1 MSLSFTLACHRKYVR
16 RHNRICVV
24 LGFQQVGFRYGLRAR
39 GLVIL
44 TGRIRSEFVS
54 FPFELGFHKDRRTK
68 RQRRVGDVQMSNQA
82 IRGAARTIRAI
93 PSTTGKLRFLSY
105 FAKLVLA
112 TNVFYLSQVGV
123 GLRSLCYLAQPK
135 HRIRREEISYGA
147 HHKQKLSFFSKA
159 ETSDAPVVLFVP
171 GGAWGSVSL
180 SQYVLLGKSLA
191 EHGMVVATISYRGY
205 PDGDIDDMLDDVHN
219 STEYVLA
226 NCNKYGGNPKKL
238 VVFAH
243 SAGAQL
249 AFMDLLRR
257 HRASKQQPLIIIG
270 SCGVYDIADHYDYE
284 AWRGVSEM
292 STMKPAMDGSENF
305 SRLSPARLFSGK
317 EGVDLFEKPSTRITP
332 DLQKAISSLKLTGQ
346 TWANRSGFL
355 ASLADRSPAPLCVI
369 TTSGRDAT
377 VPWHTSAQF
386 FNVLKAAGAQSLFLL
401 YDGVEHADFVLDWM
415 RSTNRDMRK
424 RLFVPG
430 SLAGFEDESFSA
442 AWPDKAEHVRDLL
455 KLILCITEL

>member
-1 MSLSFTLACHRKYVR
+1 
-16 RHNRICVV
+16 
-24 LGFQQVGFRYGLRAR
+24 
-39 GLVIL
+39 
-44 TGRIRSEFVS
+44 
-54 FPFELGFHKDRRTK
+54 
-68 RQRRVGDVQMSNQA
+68 MSNQA

-171 GGAWGSVSL
+171 G
-180 SQYVLLGKSLA
+180 
-191 EHGMVVATISYRGY
+191 ATGVT

-455 KLILCITEL
+455 KLILCITELKKERVLKFCGNGRVVVEIDGQAPDDLSDGELPLKKKPRTDVET